1 MCNPARLRGRDVA
14 GSQSLTAPLDTL
26 DLSPTQIDGQ
36 EVSLVIVCLFS
47 GCIEGFFGL
56 FVFCLF
62 VEKKALKIL
71 KFLFDF
77 FVFLFLIWGS
87 LSSDRVCISLG
98 LL

>member
-1 MCNPARLRGRDVA
+1 MA

-36 EVSLVIVCLFS
+36 EVSQVIVCLFS

-71 KFLFDF
+71 KFLFDVF
-77 FVFLFLIWGS
+77 CLFVSDMGKS
-87 LSSDRVCISLG
+87 LQ
-98 LL
+98 